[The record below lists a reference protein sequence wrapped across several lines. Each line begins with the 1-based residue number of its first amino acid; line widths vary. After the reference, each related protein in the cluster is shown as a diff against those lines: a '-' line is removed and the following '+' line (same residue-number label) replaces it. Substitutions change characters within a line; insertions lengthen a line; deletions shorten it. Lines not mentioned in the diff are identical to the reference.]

1 VAAAPDN
8 LGAHMSIA
16 GGLPNAVRRGLAAG
30 CGVIQIFLKNQLR
43 WAGPRLG
50 DDEATLFRRELRASG
65 LRTACAHANYLINL
79 ATPDPDE
86 SARAVAAL
94 VDELERAER
103 LGLPFV
109 VLHPGSHKG
118 AGARAGL
125 VQLGRALD
133 EVARR
138 TAGWRVRVALE
149 NTAGAGGVLC
159 APAEELGEIFGRVRE
174 PERLAVCLDT
184 CHLFAAGY
192 DIRTP
197 RGFRAALDAFDR
209 AVGLERVVAFHLND
223 CKAGLGARLDRH
235 ENIGAGRIGLPAF
248 RFLVTHPRLRAVPM
262 VLETPKRDDGD
273 ARNLATLRAL
283 RRGAR
288 RRR

>member
-1 VAAAPDN
+1 
-8 LGAHMSIA
+8 
-16 GGLPNAVRRGLAAG
+16 
-30 CGVIQIFLKNQLR
+30 
-43 WAGPRLG
+43 
-50 DDEATLFRRELRASG
+50 
-65 LRTACAHANYLINL
+65 
-79 ATPDPDE
+79 
-86 SARAVAAL
+86 
-94 VDELERAER
+94 
-103 LGLPFV
+103 
-109 VLHPGSHKG
+109 
-118 AGARAGL
+118 
-125 VQLGRALD
+125 
-133 EVARR
+133 
-138 TAGWRVRVALE
+138 
-149 NTAGAGGVLC
+149 VLC